1 MSQTKTITSPAR
13 RSAPPWPALRRPS
26 VSSSTDTLA
35 SINISTP
42 PTPSTKLDPRLTDL
56 LRPLKPTVPINLNVF
71 YGYPNINVPRLQHI
85 TFRAS
90 IHEEFFTYCQRS
102 TAAGQ
107 KGREE
112 RRQQR
117 FQAELPQFGELAY
130 LAAAFNETLLG
141 LCEGACVGCGR
152 AGEVKGMVYR
162 PLCCGGGEGVY
173 GFEGLRDEVG
183 MRRLMMVVGN
193 LVEEFDSDEMVMRAI
208 GVVDWDT
215 FGKGAAGGDENTVI
229 SEEEEEVI
237 AFVNMLAVPVCDP
250 DSECQYIVERV
261 INTFMQGIL
270 KGLEIGEKR
279 SSARLST
286 QSIPKETLDIGWQ
299 DILGDTAS
307 EDEVE
312 SNAEEESTPIPP
324 KPRPLSMDDMLPIR
338 LAVYCGAPI
347 VDPTEIPHPDRLSLF
362 LFTSTWPVEV
372 LVSHKPD
379 HRDYTNYQRISA
391 LHEKA
396 ILDTANF
403 RCATCPYPTKATV
416 LFHRPIS
423 FKRDNSTGNCAKA
436 IRDITMKLIQYVGG
450 EWKYPETM
458 ALLGLDG
465 ICHINDFAVPICQK
479 NSVCE
484 ETARI
489 ASQAFLHM
497 NLPEGVKPLYQNLYP
512 HSDFSSMCS
521 KNSVGRN
528 AKLLVKKL
536 GKGMMSDS
544 FYEEEPLAS
553 IPETE
558 PLSLL
563 AESPR
568 SSNYC
573 PNTATSGGGIDTQM
587 TIAHLRHAIEK
598 GTSWDDL
605 TALFHD
611 RTNISLDFRPVL
623 TSNATDHSSANDPTP
638 TCGIIVPNPP
648 TTTTNNNSNP
658 LTLNP
663 NDAITNDDNDTE
675 TETSTSQ
682 TPTSPTHPPT
692 PSPSIEPPRKT
703 QWFTIRPPQTDP
715 AADDDDTDGTD
726 TDTDG
731 AIAIYNGHP
740 VAEMTVCLMQR
751 GVYRM
756 SVDVPVL
763 TMELMRVVWGVN
775 GCGCDGWEGV
785 GVVEGG
791 GDGECFKHGG
801 RVRMLGDGE
810 YMGLVEVEG
819 GLL

>member
-1 MSQTKTITSPAR
+1 MSQTKTMTSPAR
-13 RSAPPWPALRRPS
+13 RSAPPFPAPRRPS
-26 VSSSTDTLA
+26 VSSSTDTLP

-42 PTPSTKLDPRLTDL
+42 PTPSAKLDRHLTDL
-56 LRPLKPTVPINLNVF
+56 LRPVKPTVPINLNVF

-90 IHEEFFTYCQRS
+90 IHEEFFAYCQRS
-102 TAAGQ
+102 TTAGQ
-107 KGREE
+107 KGRDE

-117 FQAELPQFGELAY
+117 FEAELPQFGELAY

-162 PLCCGGGEGVY
+162 PLCCGGGDGVY
-173 GFEGLRDEVG
+173 GFEGLKDEVG
-183 MRRLMMVVGN
+183 MRQLMMVVGN

-208 GVVDWDT
+208 GVVDWDA
-215 FGKGAAGGDENTVI
+215 FGKGAGGDGNTAV
-229 SEEEEEVI
+229 SEEEEEVT

-299 DILGDTAS
+299 DILGETAT
-307 EDEVE
+307 EDEAE

-396 ILDTANF
+396 ILDAANF

-436 IRDITMKLIQYVGG
+436 IRDITMRLIQYVGG

-465 ICHINDFAVPICQK
+465 VCHINDFAVPICQK

-497 NLPEGVKPLYQNLYP
+497 NFPEGVKPLYKNLYP

-528 AKLLVKKL
+528 PKLLAKKL

-558 PLSLL
+558 PLDLL

-568 SSNYC
+568 SSSYR
-573 PNTATSGGGIDTQM
+573 PNTITSGGGIDTQM
-587 TIAHLRHAIEK
+587 TIAHFRHAIEK

-605 TALFHD
+605 TTLFHD
-611 RTNISLDFRPVL
+611 RTNISLDFRPFL
-623 TSNATDHSSANDPTP
+623 TSNATDNSFANDPTP
-638 TCGIIVPNPP
+638 TCGIVVPNPQA
-648 TTTTNNNSNP
+648 TTTHNKTNP
-658 LTLNP
+658 LNPLNA
-663 NDAITNDDNDTE
+663 NDAITNDIDHE
-675 TETSTSQ
+675 TDSDQ
-682 TPTSPTHPPT
+682 TPTSPTHPHT
-692 PSPSIEPPRKT
+692 PSEPPRKT

-715 AADDDDTDGTD
+715 DDDSDGD
-726 TDTDG
+726 D
-731 AIAIYNGHP
+731 IAIYNGHP
-740 VAEMTVCLMQR
+740 VSEMTVCLMQR

-756 SVDVPVL
+756 SADVPVL
-763 TMELMRVVWGVN
+763 TLELMRVVWGANICGCGGGGGWEGTGMVDRV
-775 GCGCDGWEGV
+775 GCGC
-785 GVVEGG
+785 GG
-791 GDGECFKHGG
+791 CFKHGG
-801 RVRMLGDGE
+801 EVRMLEDGE

-819 GLL
+819 GML